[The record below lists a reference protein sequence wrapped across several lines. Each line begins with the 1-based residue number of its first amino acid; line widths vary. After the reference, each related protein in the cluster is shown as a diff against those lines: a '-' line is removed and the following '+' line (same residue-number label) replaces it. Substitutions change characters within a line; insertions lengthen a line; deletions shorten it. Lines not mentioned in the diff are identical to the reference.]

1 MKQLIVL
8 IALSLSSL
16 QTFAQEVVYRSETII
31 YLPRQDAQQP
41 IKTALKQAAK
51 EKKHV
56 LLLIGNNSCV
66 RCIRFYDKVYGDSV
80 LRTQMDDNFVVAP
93 VYYSPEYK
101 NEKVM
106 ASLGYPQRFGF
117 PVFVVLDAKGNR
129 LHTQNSAYLEE
140 GEGHSKE
147 KIAEFFKHW
156 SPAALDASNY
166 KEKAKN

>member
-1 MKQLIVL
+1 M
-8 IALSLSSL
+8 SSL
-16 QTFAQEVVYRSETII
+16 QTYAQEEKPKI
-31 YLPRQDAQQP
+31 YNPQANAKQQ
-41 IKTALKQAAK
+41 INNAVKQAAK

-56 LLLIGNNSCV
+56 LLQIGGNWCV
-66 RCIRFYDKVYGDSV
+66 WCIRFHNTVNGDSV
-80 LRTQMDDNFVVAP
+80 LKKQMDDNFVV
-93 VYYSPEYK
+93 VHLNYSPENK
-101 NEKVM
+101 NEKAL
-106 ASLGYPQRFGF
+106 ASLGYPQRFGY

-140 GEGHSKE
+140 GKGHSKE

>member
-1 MKQLIVL
+1 M
-8 IALSLSSL
+8 SSL
-16 QTFAQEVVYRSETII
+16 QTFAQEEKPTI
-31 YLPRQDAQQP
+31 YNPQANAQQQ
-41 IKTALKQAAK
+41 INNAVKQAAK

-56 LLLIGNNSCV
+56 LLQIGGNWCV
-66 RCIRFYDKVYGDSV
+66 WCIRFHNTVNGDSV
-80 LRTQMDDNFVVAP
+80 LKKQMDDNFVV
-93 VYYSPEYK
+93 VHLNYSPENK
-101 NEKVM
+101 NEKVL
-106 ASLGYPQRFGF
+106 ALLGYPQRFGY

-140 GEGHSKE
+140 GKGHSKE